1 MGESII
7 YPGYT
12 ICDNEGDRRHSHS
25 PHEAYGNDCD
35 EKADEIKE
43 AIYGKMVRGITTVP
57 AKGAFTNEQK
67 EMMIIVITRYELYDL
82 EKIVKEVDPK
92 AFTNIVQTTGIFGFF
107 RKD

>member
-1 MGESII
+1 VIDAI
-7 YPGYT
+7 HT
-12 ICDNEGDRRHSHS
+12 RH
-25 PHEAYGNDCD
+25 AKLTVMIVTK
-35 EKADEIKE
+35 KAEEIKE

-82 EKIVKEVDPK
+82 EKIINEVDPN
-92 AFTNIVQTTGIFGFF
+92 AFTNVVQTTQVLGFF